1 MSNGIQMQAAP
12 PRKRLALFLD
22 GTWNT
27 VSDNTNVWR
36 LKALCAERGADGSRQ
51 AAYYSKG
58 VGTTFGE
65 KVRGGMF
72 GYGLD
77 KAVTEA
83 YAWLVETY
91 EPGDEIFI
99 FGFSRGAYTA
109 RSLAGFIAKCGL
121 LKPGAPLGLGQLYE
135 RYRRDEAE
143 STIWKLDAARRAGI
157 LNRVSLEERWMLD
170 YAMPVPVKM
179 IGVWDTV
186 GALGIPFGGIPGIS
200 RSGFKFLHTG
210 LRISQENAYHAVAVD
225 EHRKAFAPT
234 LWTKKIR
241 DGVPASRMAAPRPL
255 DSVEQRW
262 FVGAHANIGGGC
274 RSDVLAQLPLRWL
287 MQRAERHGLAF
298 RDAVKPAEETLRAPI
313 SDSFREFAWGLYAKA
328 KLNRPFYRIIGE
340 PPRAFEGGHDQI
352 VNETIDASVFN
363 RWRADASYRPRN
375 LRDWAE
381 RYRVDPAALTA
392 SVFAHDPHAVVS
404 G

>member
-1 MSNGIQMQAAP
+1 MSNGIQMQAPP
-12 PRKRLALFLD
+12 PRKRSALFLD

-77 KAVTEA
+77 KAVTDA

-262 FVGAHANIGGGC
+262 FVGAHANVGGGC
-274 RSDVLAQLPLRWL
+274 RSDLLAQVPLRWL
-287 MQRAERHGLAF
+287 MRKASQHGLTF
-298 RDAVKPAEETLRAPI
+298 RADVAPDPEVLRAPL
-313 SDSFREFAWGLYAKA
+313 SDSFREFMHGAYAVATK
-328 KLNRPFYRIIGE
+328 PFHRVIGE
-340 PPRAFEGGHDQI
+340 EPKPFPGGRDETI
-352 VNETIDASVFN
+352 NETVDASVFE
-363 RWRADASYRPRN
+363 RWRADVGYRPKN
-375 LRDWAE
+375 LEAWA
-381 RYRVDPAALTA
+381 RRHGVDPAGVGG
-392 SVFAHDPHAVVS
+392 SVLAHDPRTPAPA
-404 G
+404 